1 MSKDTTPIGR
11 NTSTR
16 RSGKSSERCSCSGD
30 GPHGKY
36 KATALWNN
44 IVRHFREE
52 LPVKR
57 HRRQLTY
64 FEDSFTGKEAVDFLM
79 VLLPRLLFEGRQVD
93 RLRSTHQRKSPDQ
106 FQFLKIETPASNRD
120 FDRRMSSSHGN
131 LLSLLPTH
139 SQLTHKESDSADS
152 LAETIDSRIVE
163 VNFSLRPSPLKR
175 NNTPKN
181 VRTGFKEEESG
192 AKTKAVST
200 QNITHVAS
208 SLTKENEV
216 VGKESAYEWLTFVRR
231 KMSQSNKL
239 PLTHRSSNP
248 YKQVEESERLGQHRK
263 RTGDGMVKSEVSE
276 LQYAP
281 LKVTHRRITEIDSW
295 LVWKNCLLASHL
307 PFITWEVL
315 GQDVKWNC
323 QRVGVSGIVKL
334 RSDRDDFSS
343 YLMRLM
349 RYLEQFPF
357 PSGSANIITYK
368 DNQEVNVFRTVCSH
382 LTREQPILTN
392 AQASALLHVVS
403 LSNAVLR
410 SDLPHQLL
418 PRPPDHILEA
428 LSLLLLSLPSPRRRR
443 LHFLIRFMNKISAN
457 HCLQLDD
464 VHSNR
469 YVALKGLSGSIIST
483 QGASPLSTSQCSHL
497 VSLLLDYEKEV
508 FSVPKGLI
516 LEVDATIRE
525 RQRDKVTPI
534 GQSPE
539 LRSEMADYVQFCEPA
554 KGSEYEEQ
562 NLNLVDNLLELL
574 DQICIDENLTVQ
586 ERRKRLKKFKKT
598 YPSVYS
604 QRFPSPELNIPKK
617 KEREN
622 RFLFKLFSRT
632 MIIPGIGSL
641 QTGFPVENVGL
652 VRRHVGDLAGTIDF
666 RKKPAAELSTAEL
679 ETIYEAAKRIYKEEE
694 AVLQLCKNCMETIR
708 MKKNVV
714 DKLTKSIFYRI
725 YLYIYSLVQW
735 LVDNVVIFIRR
746 CQDLFYAAIRSTQRY
761 SSDLQSET
769 RNGEVDVSFVPNRP

>member
-1 MSKDTTPIGR
+1 MSKDTTPTRR
-11 NTSTR
+11 NTSTQH
-16 RSGKSSERCSCSGD
+16 SGKSSERCSCSGD
-30 GPHGKY
+30 GPHSKY

-44 IVRHFREE
+44 IVRRFREE

-106 FQFLKIETPASNRD
+106 FQFLKIETPASNRG

-175 NNTPKN
+175 NNTPKAF
-181 VRTGFKEEESG
+181 RTGFKDEES
-192 AKTKAVST
+192 ATKISQTELESSSKAVST

-208 SLTKENEV
+208 SLAKENEV
-216 VGKESAYEWLTFVRR
+216 AGKESAYEWLTLVRR
-231 KMSQSNKL
+231 KMTQNNKL
-239 PLTHRSSNP
+239 PLSQRSSNP
-248 YKQVEESERLGQHRK
+248 YKQVEKSEKLGEHRK
-263 RTGDGMVKSEVSE
+263 RTGDGMVKSELSE
-276 LQYAP
+276 LEYAP

-295 LVWKNCLLASHL
+295 LVWKNCLLA
-307 PFITWEVL
+307 
-315 GQDVKWNC
+315 
-323 QRVGVSGIVKL
+323 RVGVSGIVKL

-392 AQASALLHVVS
+392 AQASALLYVIS
-403 LSNAVLR
+403 LHNAVR
-410 SDLPHQLL
+410 SDLPHLGVPKYNEVLNLPGLKESPELL
-418 PRPPDHILEA
+418 QRLNEMCLKLQPNSDLIELLLRPPDHILEA

-443 LHFLIRFMNKISAN
+443 LHYLIRFMNKISAN

-469 YVALKGLSGSIIST
+469 YAVLKGLSGSIVST

-497 VSLLLDYEKEV
+497 VSLLLDYEKEI

-516 LEVDATIRE
+516 LEVDAAIRE
-525 RQRDKVTPI
+525 RQREKVTPV
-534 GQSPE
+534 GQSPG

-586 ERRKRLKKFKKT
+586 EKRKRLKKFKKT

-604 QRFPSPELNIPKK
+604 RRFPSPELSIPKK

-622 RFLFKLFSRT
+622 RFLFKLFSR
-632 MIIPGIGSL
+632 
-641 QTGFPVENVGL
+641 
-652 VRRHVGDLAGTIDF
+652 
-666 RKKPAAELSTAEL
+666 
-679 ETIYEAAKRIYKEEE
+679 
-694 AVLQLCKNCMETIR
+694 
-708 MKKNVV
+708 
-714 DKLTKSIFYRI
+714 
-725 YLYIYSLVQW
+725 
-735 LVDNVVIFIRR
+735 
-746 CQDLFYAAIRSTQRY
+746 
-761 SSDLQSET
+761 
-769 RNGEVDVSFVPNRP
+769 

>member
-1 MSKDTTPIGR
+1 
-11 NTSTR
+11 
-16 RSGKSSERCSCSGD
+16 
-30 GPHGKY
+30 
-36 KATALWNN
+36 
-44 IVRHFREE
+44 
-52 LPVKR
+52 
-57 HRRQLTY
+57 
-64 FEDSFTGKEAVDFLM
+64 
-79 VLLPRLLFEGRQVD
+79 
-93 RLRSTHQRKSPDQ
+93 
-106 FQFLKIETPASNRD
+106 
-120 FDRRMSSSHGN
+120 
-131 LLSLLPTH
+131 
-139 SQLTHKESDSADS
+139 
-152 LAETIDSRIVE
+152 
-163 VNFSLRPSPLKR
+163 
-175 NNTPKN
+175 
-181 VRTGFKEEESG
+181 
-192 AKTKAVST
+192 
-200 QNITHVAS
+200 
-208 SLTKENEV
+208 
-216 VGKESAYEWLTFVRR
+216 
-231 KMSQSNKL
+231 
-239 PLTHRSSNP
+239 
-248 YKQVEESERLGQHRK
+248 
-263 RTGDGMVKSEVSE
+263 MVKSEVSE

-281 LKVTHRRITEIDSW
+281 PKVTHRRITEIDSW
-295 LVWKNCLLASHL
+295 LVWKNCLLARLRRALAVSHL

-315 GQDVKWNC
+315 GQDVKWSC

-410 SDLPHQLL
+410 SDLPHQRYGWPVHIETEFTENPPRSRIVPRQSSSGNSTTSTTDSTPSFTESLERFSFNGEDKLSQKTRTGLQPSQVNTSRHVESLVSLGTIAQPSRLGHERRNVFILGGVPKYNEILNLPGLKESPELLQRLNEMCLKLQPNSDLISQVSSEFIRLPEFNQLVFADHQCGISHLSRMSSHTSSLTLATNSFSEELL

-483 QGASPLSTSQCSHL
+483 QGASPLLTSQCSHL

-586 ERRKRLKKFKKT
+586 
-598 YPSVYS
+598 
-604 QRFPSPELNIPKK
+604 
-617 KEREN
+617 
-622 RFLFKLFSRT
+622 
-632 MIIPGIGSL
+632 
-641 QTGFPVENVGL
+641 
-652 VRRHVGDLAGTIDF
+652 VR
-666 RKKPAAELSTAEL
+666 
-679 ETIYEAAKRIYKEEE
+679 
-694 AVLQLCKNCMETIR
+694 
-708 MKKNVV
+708 
-714 DKLTKSIFYRI
+714 
-725 YLYIYSLVQW
+725 
-735 LVDNVVIFIRR
+735 
-746 CQDLFYAAIRSTQRY
+746 
-761 SSDLQSET
+761 
-769 RNGEVDVSFVPNRP
+769 